1 MPGVSWTLR
10 PSDSALFLLVR
21 IQRREDVT
29 VEPKLEAGVVEFV
42 GSLAQSVRP
51 SVCCA
56 GVREHEDRE
65 SSSRSAVFLFICGS
79 RTPIKPVP
87 SS

>member
-1 MPGVSWTLR
+1 VIGVPGVSWTLR

-29 VEPKLEAGVVEFV
+29 VEPKLEAGVVEVV
-42 GSLAQSVRP
+42 GSLARCPVP
-51 SVCCA
+51 L
-56 GVREHEDRE
+56 VREHEDRE

-79 RTPIKPVP
+79 RTPVKPVP